1 MRYLLRRLLWT
12 IPVLLTISLITFG
25 LMHAAPGGPWDRGG
39 LRRLPPSVVENLN
52 RQFNLDRP
60 LWEQYTRYMLNALRG
75 DLGPS
80 YQFRDRGVSE
90 ILFAPPTGRPA
101 WESRFGRTATL
112 GLLALVIAVAVG
124 LPLGVVA
131 ALKPHTWLDTLSLA
145 VATWGTAVPNF
156 VLAVFFII
164 VFGLWLHVF
173 PVAASDWNDPRAW
186 VLPAVVLSFG
196 TMAYLA
202 RLVRASLRDALLQD
216 YIRTA
221 RAKGV
226 AERGVIL
233 RHALRNSLLPVVTY
247 LGPTLAM
254 LITGSFFVEYIFS
267 FPGLGRLF
275 VQAVSQRDYSMIM
288 GTTLFYGLLI
298 SLANLGVDLA
308 YGWLDPR
315 LHQDE

>member
-52 RQFNLDRP
+52 RQFYLDRP

-80 YQFRDRGVSE
+80 YQFRDRSVSE

-112 GLLALVIAVAVG
+112 GLIALVIAVAVG
-124 LPLGVVA
+124 VPLGVVA
-131 ALKPHTWLDTLSLA
+131 ALKPNTWLDTLSLA
-145 VATWGTAVPNF
+145 VATWGTAVPSF

-164 VFGLWLHVF
+164 VFGLWLHVL
-173 PVAASDWNDPRAW
+173 PVAASNWNDPRAW
-186 VLPAVVLSFG
+186 ILPAVVLSFG

-202 RLVRASLRDALLQD
+202 RLVRASLREALQQD
-216 YIRTA
+216 YVRTA

-226 AERGVIL
+226 AERGVIV
-233 RHALRNSLLPVVTY
+233 RHALRNSLLPVVTF
-247 LGPTLAM
+247 LGPSLAT

-275 VQAVSQRDYSMIM
+275 VQSVSQRDYSMIM

-298 SLANLGVDLA
+298 SLANLAVDLT

-315 LHQDE
+315 IHQGE